1 MGLIEN
7 RLIKLGKEEWVPAAQ
22 KELRE
27 LTSGQQVYEVDWTT
41 FSSDADALQNLQN
54 QGLRRINGAFRNICR
69 DDLGKEAVNEQIKK
83 IVVRNVA
90 TPAEKSVSLAEGVV
104 TVLGAWGKGSDG
116 YFVDLDMAKTI
127 EKAL

>member
-90 TPAEKSVSLAEGVV
+90 TPSEKSVSLADGVV

-127 EKAL
+127 EKSL

>member
-7 RLIKLGKEEWVPAAQ
+7 RLIKLGKEEWVPGAQ
-22 KELRE
+22 KDLRE
-27 LTSGQQVYEVDWTT
+27 LTGGQQVYEIDWTT
-41 FSSDADALQNLQN
+41 FTSDADALQNLQN
-54 QGLRRINGAFRNICR
+54 QGLRRINSAFRNICR
-69 DDLGKEAVNEQIKK
+69 DELGKEAVNEQIKK

-90 TPAEKSVSLAEGVV
+90 TPSEKSVSLADGVV

>member
-7 RLIKLGKEEWVPAAQ
+7 RLIKLGKEEWVPGAQ
-22 KELRE
+22 KDLRE
-27 LTSGQQVYEVDWTT
+27 LTGGQQVYEIDWTT
-41 FSSDADALQNLQN
+41 FTSDADALQNLQN
-54 QGLRRINGAFRNICR
+54 QGLRRINSAFRNICR
-69 DDLGKEAVNEQIKK
+69 DELGKEAVNEQIKK

-90 TPAEKSVSLAEGVV
+90 SPSEKSVSIADGVV

-127 EKAL
+127 EKSL